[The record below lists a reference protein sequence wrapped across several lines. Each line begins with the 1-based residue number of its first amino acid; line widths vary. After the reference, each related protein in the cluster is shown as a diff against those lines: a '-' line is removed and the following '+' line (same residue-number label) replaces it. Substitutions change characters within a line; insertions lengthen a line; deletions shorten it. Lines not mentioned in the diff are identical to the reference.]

1 MQHQTEIKARCK
13 IDPAGRI
20 LIPADVR
27 QQLNIGPGDEVF
39 LEVHDGQM
47 TVSTFQ
53 AVLRE
58 IQHEIG
64 QLDRPV
70 WFTLCTLV
78 ATWGLLNRGSSMEAG

>member
-64 QLDRPV
+64 QRAKPGGSVVDDLLAERKAEADR
-70 WFTLCTLV
+70 
-78 ATWGLLNRGSSMEAG
+78 E

>member
-27 QQLNIGPGDEVF
+27 QQLNIVPGDEVF

-58 IQHEIG
+58 LQQEIG
-64 QLDRPV
+64 QRAKLGGSVVDELLTERKAEADR
-70 WFTLCTLV
+70 
-78 ATWGLLNRGSSMEAG
+78 E

>member
-1 MQHQTEIKARCK
+1 MQHQTEIKTRCK

-20 LIPADVR
+20 LIPAEAR

-53 AVLRE
+53 TVLRE
-58 IQHEIG
+58 LQQEIG
-64 QLDRPV
+64 QRVKPGGSVVDELLAERKAEVDR
-70 WFTLCTLV
+70 
-78 ATWGLLNRGSSMEAG
+78 E